1 MDKLIAQFPKHL
13 CDALEIA
20 EKKDF
25 SYLQEERFQHIIIA
39 GMGGS
44 GISGK
49 LCVNW
54 FSKNAK
60 TPIYLNQHYDIPG
73 FVNGS
78 TLFLASSYS
87 GSTEEVLHA
96 VKEAAHRGAK
106 IIGVTSGGELEH
118 FCKSS
123 GYDYVKIPGGQPP
136 RSMLAFSL
144 LQLINILNAA
154 GIVQEDLKTIVGQTK
169 SLLSRELIEIK
180 TQAKDL
186 AKIVHKKNMVIYAT
200 QELEAVAI
208 RGRQQINENAKQ
220 LCRHHII
227 PEMNHNEVVGWG
239 MADKYHAVLFITS
252 PFVHE
257 RDRKRWEI
265 CQEIVREKTP
275 NIMAIEGKGDSLIL
289 SAFYLIHLLDWAS
302 YFLSELNN
310 VDVTEIKAIDYLKSQ
325 LAK

>member
-1 MDKLIAQFPKHL
+1 MDKLIAQFPKQL

-25 SYLQEERFQHIIIA
+25 SYLQEERFQHVLIA

-44 GISGK
+44 GIGGK
-49 LCVNW
+49 LCLNW

-60 TPIYLNQHYDIPG
+60 TPIYLNQHYEIPG
-73 FVNGS
+73 FVNRS

-87 GSTEEVLHA
+87 GNTEEVLHA
-96 VKEAAHRGAK
+96 VKEAARRGAK
-106 IIGVTSGGELEH
+106 IIGITSGGELEQ

-144 LQLINILNAA
+144 LQLISILNSA
-154 GIVQEDLKTIVGQTK
+154 GIIQEDLKAIVDQTK

-180 TQAKDL
+180 TQAKKL
-186 AKIVHKKNMVIYAT
+186 AQIAYRKSMVIYAT

-208 RGRQQINENAKQ
+208 RGRQQFNENAKQ
-220 LCRHHII
+220 LCSHHII

-239 MADKYHAVLFITS
+239 SADENNAALFITS

-265 CQEIVREKTP
+265 CQEIVRGKTT
-275 NIMAIEGKGDSLIL
+275 NILTIEGKGSSLIL
-289 SAFYLIHLLDWAS
+289 SAFYLIHILDWAS
-302 YFLSELNN
+302 FFLSEQNK
-310 VDVTEIKAIDYLKSQ
+310 VDVFEIKVIDYLKSQ